1 MKFLAIILIAMGFST
16 LNARESWISWL
27 KSDETEKTTK
37 TSRGGH
43 RDENTLAKILEYN
56 EKIQELLQK
65 RSNIPVIWMRGEK
78 ILTGA
83 VFRGTLLNSINS
95 TNLNSPVLVL
105 AHEGQGLAPLSKFSC
120 QGVTQNKRV
129 FILCNKLIT
138 PEREI
143 PVQAQ
148 VLNMDGTSGLIG
160 EYDDGKEDL
169 IMGAIAS
176 DFAAGMFSAAQTRI
190 SGPLGAIREDSV
202 KNQLLGGLIQSG
214 QTTSEILL
222 NEMKTKEP
230 IVSVEAG
237 TEVLIYFMEAINE
250 D

>member
-16 LNARESWISWL
+16 LNARESWITWL
-27 KSDETEKTTK
+27 TGDEAKKTTK
-37 TSRGGH
+37 TNKGGS
-43 RDENTLAKILEYN
+43 RDESTLAKILENN
-56 EKIQELLQK
+56 EKINELLQK
-65 RSNIPVIWMRGEK
+65 RSNIPTIWVRGEK

-95 TNLNSPVLVL
+95 TNLSSPVLVL
-105 AHEGQGLAPLSKFSC
+105 AHEGQGLVPMSKFSC

-129 FILCNKLIT
+129 FTLCNKLIT
-138 PEREI
+138 PDREL

-148 VLNMDGTSGLIG
+148 ILNIDGTSGLIG

-169 IMGAIAS
+169 ITGAIAS

-202 KNQLLGGLIQSG
+202 KNQLLGGLINSG
-214 QTTSEILL
+214 QTTSEVLL

-230 IVSVEAG
+230 IVTVEAG

-250 D
+250 N